1 MSISLIT
8 NSPSYFNPDVQDS
21 SVQTSYQPQTGQIS
35 GAVAQLS
42 GDTVQISELAQVQQ
56 MALRGVSAPTIAGIT
71 GLMVSQVDSDLGISS
86 AAASVTSTSNVASPP
101 STLSVLA

>member
-8 NSPSYFNPDVQDS
+8 NSPSYLNPDVQDS
-21 SVQTSYQPQTGQIS
+21 FVQTSYQQQTGQIS

-71 GLMVSQVDSDLGISS
+71 GLLVSQVDSDLGISS
-86 AAASVTSTSNVASPP
+86 AAAVTSTSNVASPP